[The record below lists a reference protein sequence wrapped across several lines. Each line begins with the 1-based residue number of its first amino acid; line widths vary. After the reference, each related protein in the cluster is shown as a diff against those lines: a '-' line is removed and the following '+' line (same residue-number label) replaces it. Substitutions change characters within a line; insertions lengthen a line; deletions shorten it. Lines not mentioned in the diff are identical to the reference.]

1 MANDVLNSLLREYEQ
16 KKVKA
21 ELDLEERK
29 QSLYN
34 LIPRLKQIDDEL
46 NSFAIL
52 TAKNILN
59 NSTKNSSFVS
69 DLNNKIL
76 DLKKE
81 KEDILKKNN
90 YSLDYLKPFY
100 ECKLCCDTGYITD
113 SNYHTVMCSCLK
125 QKLLDISFNESNIYN
140 LDKENFDTFNE
151 NFYSDKVDTS
161 KYRFNISP
169 RENILNIKNKCMDFV
184 KNFNNPDQK
193 NLLFTGST
201 GLR

>member
-1 MANDVLNSLLREYEQ
+1 MF
-16 KKVKA
+16 K
-21 ELDLEERK
+21 
-29 QSLYN
+29 
-34 LIPRLKQIDDEL
+34 
-46 NSFAIL
+46 
-52 TAKNILN
+52 
-59 NSTKNSSFVS
+59 TKIVR
-69 DLNNKIL
+69 
-76 DLKKE
+76 
-81 KEDILKKNN
+81 
-90 YSLDYLKPFY
+90 
-100 ECKLCCDTGYITD
+100 
-113 SNYHTVMCSCLK
+113 
-125 QKLLDISFNESNIYN
+125 YN